1 MGKTRRVNVYR
12 KKTKRLYG
20 GNRYGQDTELLML
33 KLQNIRNNELILDS
47 FSAAGLRI
55 THLPPLPD
63 SLEKLSVHSSFLTS
77 LPDPLPSNLRH
88 LEMIGTPITGLPPLP
103 NTIRELSLIRTKITT
118 LPVLPATLRSLE
130 IFGTPI
136 TSLPALPDTLQSLGL
151 NETPIISVPDP
162 LPPNLLSLSMS
173 GKGITSVPALPPS
186 LEELNFSSTQ
196 ITSLP
201 ELPPNLIRLNVSKT
215 PITSLPALPPK
226 LRVLIVS
233 DTPITSLPAFPPSLE
248 MLDAI
253 RCSQLTSLPDLPP
266 NLRHLN
272 IFYTSLPQ
280 RRFRETNAEYNARMR
295 ARNLSAAEQTIL
307 KDGST
312 APPGSALQRAMDSNI
327 LKSNIVPMLTGK
339 SGEESNVQPGVP
351 TVSLPTPMQQMK
363 KDATGRYGG
372 RTKKKKYII

>member
-20 GNRYGQDTELLML
+20 GNQYGPDTAILMH
-33 KLQNIRNNELILDS
+33 KLQNMQNNELKLDILK
-47 FSAAGLRI
+47 I

-63 SLEKLSVHSSFLTS
+63 SLEKLSAPFSKLTS
-77 LPDPLPSNLRH
+77 LPDPLPPNLKFLDVFH
-88 LEMIGTPITGLPPLP
+88 
-103 NTIRELSLIRTKITT
+103 TK
-118 LPVLPATLRSLE
+118 
-130 IFGTPI
+130 I
-136 TSLPALPDTLQSLGL
+136 TSLPALPDTLLHLNAVNTKITSL
-151 NETPIISVPDP
+151 PA
-162 LPPNLLSLSMS
+162 LPPNLKFLDVSDTKIMSLP
-173 GKGITSVPALPPS
+173 VLPPS
-186 LEELNFSSTQ
+186 LELLAANNTQ

-201 ELPPNLIRLNVSKT
+201 ALPPNLVRLLVNKT

-339 SGEESNVQPGVP
+339 SGE
-351 TVSLPTPMQQMK
+351 
-363 KDATGRYGG
+363 
-372 RTKKKKYII
+372 